1 MTGGPAGRSLVSKM
15 VRFGAVGVANSLID
29 LCIFSVLLW
38 FGAAPLLSNL
48 LGWFGAVCFSYF
60 ANSRWSFER
69 AGNLRHGR
77 SFLRFFTLGAIVTL
91 GVSSGAIV
99 ALGGLIGI
107 LPAKIT
113 GLVVA
118 AVISFLAARWSIED
132 RVL

>member
-1 MTGGPAGRSLVSKM
+1 MTNGSVGRPLVSKM
-15 VRFGAVGVANSLID
+15 VRFGLVGIANSVID
-29 LCIFSVLLW
+29 LAIFSILLW
-38 FGAAPLLSNL
+38 LAVVPLIANL

-69 AGNLRHGR
+69 SRDLDGPR
-77 SFLRFFTLGAIVTL
+77 SALRFFTLGAIITL

-99 ALGGLIGI
+99 ALGNLIGVV
-107 LPAKIT
+107 PAKVI
-113 GLVVA
+113 GLAVA

>member
-1 MTGGPAGRSLVSKM
+1 MTNGSAGRPLVSKM
-15 VRFGAVGVANSLID
+15 VRFGVVGIANSLID
-29 LCIFSVLLW
+29 LAIFSILLW
-38 FGAAPLLSNL
+38 LAIVPLVANL

-69 AGNLRHGR
+69 SRGLNSHR
-77 SFLRFFTLGAIVTL
+77 SVLRFFTLGAIITL

-99 ALGGLIGI
+99 ALGNLIGVF
-107 LPAKIT
+107 PAKVI

-118 AVISFLAARWSIED
+118 AVISFFAARWSIED

>member
-1 MTGGPAGRSLVSKM
+1 MTNGSVGRPLVSKM
-15 VRFGAVGVANSLID
+15 VRFGLVGIANSVID
-29 LCIFSVLLW
+29 LAIFSILLW
-38 FGAAPLLSNL
+38 LAVVPLIANL

-69 AGNLRHGR
+69 SPDLDSPR
-77 SFLRFFTLGAIVTL
+77 SALRFFTLGAIITL

-99 ALGGLIGI
+99 ALGNLIGVV
-107 LPAKIT
+107 PAKVI
-113 GLVVA
+113 GLAVA

>member
-1 MTGGPAGRSLVSKM
+1 MTAGPGGRPLASKM
-15 VRFGAVGVANSLID
+15 VRFGAVGAVNSLID
-29 LCIFSVLLW
+29 LAIFSSLLW
-38 FGAAPLLSNL
+38 LGVIPLLANF

-69 AGNLRHGR
+69 ARNLRRGR
-77 SFLRFFTLGAIVTL
+77 SFLRFFTLGAVITL

-99 ALGGLIGI
+99 GLAGLIGV
-107 LPAKIT
+107 LPAKLV

-132 RVL
+132 RVF